1 MNAKILLWLAMPAM
15 LLAPAKAAAAAG
27 AATSVGPDVTGGIP
41 FRMGRA
47 NTLAFTV
54 GDGGTG
60 PFKAVLMGEASLP
73 THAVYRPADLG
84 PFGQDQKLP
93 VVLWANGGC
102 RNSSGEFRNFLS
114 EVASHGFIIVAIGP
128 ALSAATMSSEAPV
141 YASQTSDYW
150 VGLDWVVR
158 ENQRPGSEYFGKVD
172 TAKVAVMGQS
182 CGGVQ
187 ALEASLDPRVT
198 TSVIWNSG
206 VVARTG
212 NFTPPQ
218 QAAITAAQ
226 ATFAAR
232 TAAVPEARRAV
243 LAASLTFPRSDAAI
257 TSALESLAAADQSL
271 ALAQAAALEKIQASP
286 NRLTAEQ
293 RPLLG
298 GPLNG
303 PAMTRAML
311 QQLHAPIAYFIGGPG
326 DLAFPLS
333 EADFAEINHVPLL
346 RANLD
351 VGHYPA
357 TYRQPNGGA
366 FAQAGVQWLKWQLRG
381 DAAAGE
387 YFTADR
393 AGISADPAWTVE
405 KKNLRPV
412 TGPAR

>member
-1 MNAKILLWLAMPAM
+1 MESPIRLGLALAAVCF
-15 LLAPAKAAAAAG
+15 APALAAAAA
-27 AATSVGPDVTGGIP
+27 AQAGPDVTGVIP

-47 NTLAFTV
+47 NTVAFTV

-60 PFKAVLMGEASLP
+60 PYKAVLMGEASLP
-73 THAVYRPADLG
+73 THAVYRPADLS
-84 PFGQDQKLP
+84 PFGPDRKMQ

-150 VGLDWVVR
+150 VGYDWVVR
-158 ENQRPGSEYFGKVD
+158 ENQRQGSEYFGKVD
-172 TAKVAVMGQS
+172 IAKIAVMGQS

-187 ALEASLDPRVT
+187 ALEGSLDPRVT

-206 VVARTG
+206 VVARAG

-218 QAAITAAQ
+218 QDAIAAAQ
-226 ATFAAR
+226 ARVAAR
-232 TAAVPEARRAV
+232 TAAVSEARRAV
-243 LAASLTFPRSDAAI
+243 ATASLALPRSPAAV
-257 TSALESLAAADQSL
+257 AAAVESLAAADLAL
-271 ALAQAAALEKIQASP
+271 ALAQAGELEKIQASAAS
-286 NRLTAEQ
+286 RLSADQ

-298 GPLNG
+298 QPLNG

-333 EADFAEINHVPLL
+333 EADFAEINHVPVL
-346 RANLD
+346 RANMD

-366 FAQAGVQWLKWQLRG
+366 FAQAGVMWLKWQLRG
-381 DAAAGE
+381 DAAAAA
-387 YFTADR
+387 YFTDDK
-393 AGISADPAWTVE
+393 AGIAADPNWKVE
-405 KKNLRPV
+405 RKNLRPA

>member
-1 MNAKILLWLAMPAM
+1 MIPRSLVRLAAAVVA
-15 LLAPAKAAAAAG
+15 LAATAAAAEPDLTG
-27 AATSVGPDVTGGIP
+27 AIP
-41 FRMGRA
+41 FHVGRA
-47 NTLAFTV
+47 NTIAFTV

-60 PFKAVLMGEASLP
+60 PYKAMLMAEPSLS
-73 THAVYRPADLG
+73 THAVYRPADLS
-84 PFGQDQKLP
+84 PFGSERKMQ

-102 RNSSGEFRNFLS
+102 RNGSGEFRNFLS
-114 EVASHGFIIVAIGP
+114 EVASHGFLVVAIGP
-128 ALSAATMSSEAPV
+128 AISAATMGSEGAV

-150 VGLDWVVR
+150 IGYDWIVR

-172 TAKVAVMGQS
+172 PSKVAVMGQS

-206 VVARTG
+206 VVARAG

-218 QAAITAAQ
+218 QAAMAAAQ
-226 ATFAAR
+226 SRFASRA
-232 TAAVPEARRAV
+232 AAVPEARRAV
-243 LAASLTFPRSDAAI
+243 LAASLALPRSEAAI
-257 TSALESLAAADQSL
+257 ASALESLAAADQSL
-271 ALAQAAALEKIQASP
+271 AIAQAAELEKIQASP
-286 NRLTAEQ
+286 HRLTAEQ

-357 TYRQPNGGA
+357 TFRQPNGGA
-366 FAQAGVQWLKWQLRG
+366 FAQVGVQWLKWHLRG
-381 DAAAGE
+381 DVTAAG
-387 YFTADR
+387 YFTADQ
-393 AGISADPAWTVE
+393 AGISAEPAWTVE
-405 KKNLRPV
+405 RKNLRP
-412 TGPAR
+412 TPGPSR